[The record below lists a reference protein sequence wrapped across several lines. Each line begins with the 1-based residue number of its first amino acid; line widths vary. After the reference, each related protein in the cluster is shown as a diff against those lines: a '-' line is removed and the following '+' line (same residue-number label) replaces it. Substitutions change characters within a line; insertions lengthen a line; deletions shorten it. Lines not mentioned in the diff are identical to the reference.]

1 MPAGKSR
8 AAEIAIVRPAQ
19 PRTGYQAVAG
29 ATERRLPGA
38 LEVPLEQVAADLTQP
53 RRDWQ
58 HGEGERRLEELT
70 GSIREFGVLQP
81 LVVREEGTLEDGR
94 QRYVII
100 AGGRRYMAAQRA
112 GLAAVPVVVRG
123 AEPQRARVLQLIE
136 NLQRQD
142 LSPLDEAR
150 AYQELMDL
158 EGLSPPALAA
168 RLHIS
173 AQHVRDR
180 LRVLADQ
187 VLADAVARG
196 QISATAA
203 RDIMQLP
210 DEEVEA
216 FRKRVRGGERL
227 QTNDVASA
235 RARLIAAG
243 IINPRRKAPRPL
255 VSSVGPKLAT
265 DPPLQT
271 SAHEA
276 SPMSLISTSAV
287 SDAEPLWQ
295 GSLPRGMPMSETAPN
310 ALPQLVQTVDVGP
323 EPQDLAR
330 SLLRDLQEGRR
341 RDVLRILEVGA
352 EAGWTCSYLL
362 ALAREVDAK
371 QR

>member
-29 ATERRLPGA
+29 ATERRLAGA
-38 LEVPLEQVAADLTQP
+38 LEVPLEQLEADPKQP
-53 RRDWQ
+53 RHDWQ

-70 GSIREFGVLQP
+70 ESIREFGVLQP
-81 LVVREEGTLEDGR
+81 LLVREESTLEDGR

-100 AGGRRYMAAQRA
+100 TGGRRYAAAQRA
-112 GLAAVPVVVRG
+112 GLATLPVVVRG
-123 AEPQRARVLQLIE
+123 AEPQRVRVLQLIE

-150 AYQELMDL
+150 AYHELMDL
-158 EGLSPPALAA
+158 EDLSPPALAV

-216 FRKRVRGGERL
+216 FRKRVRAGERL
-227 QTNDVASA
+227 QTNDIASA
-235 RARLIAAG
+235 RARLMAAG
-243 IINPRRKAPRPL
+243 VINPRRKVPRP
-255 VSSVGPKLAT
+255 SQA
-265 DPPLQT
+265 

-276 SPMSLISTSAV
+276 PPTSSPSASAI
-287 SDAEPLWQ
+287 SDAVPPGQRSMPPKPPTSEMAHDT
-295 GSLPRGMPMSETAPN
+295 LPPMAQ
-310 ALPQLVQTVDVGP
+310 AVGAVP
-323 EPQDLAR
+323 EPSELAR
-330 SLLRDLQEGRR
+330 SLLSVLHAGRR
-341 RDVLRILEVGA
+341 QDLIRLLEVGA

-362 ALAREVDAK
+362 ALAREVHVK
-371 QR
+371 Q